1 MDDRDRDQEAV
12 VVEVGGASCR
22 AGAAV
27 GLPTA
32 LRGYY
37 DTVRG
42 GPAAL
47 SAGCVLLLA
56 MTAGS
61 CGGSG
66 EIRIGVV
73 GRADLVELV
82 DTPVAVVAS
91 AVATLTAGADG
102 TLTELLVSSGDEVVS
117 GDELAVVDSPSAQRR
132 LEQAEEALRAA
143 TLAAAG
149 GGLPAQTPQ
158 GGDLGATQDA
168 IDGAAAEALGH
179 ARTAAGQVADPEL
192 RGALLAQMD
201 AAEQRYASAAA
212 AAREAVRAVERGVA
226 SLASAVAALATAQR
240 VQAQQAY
247 ELARATVDGLTLR
260 APFAGVV
267 QLGGAP
273 AAAPGAAAVPGPA
286 AAPGTTAPGVAPE
299 VVAGAPVSAGTP
311 VVTVVDL
318 SEPAAV
324 AEVSEV
330 EVLRVAPGLAAQ
342 LELLAVPGARYSGTV
357 TDVDLLPRVGDRVGY
372 RVRLI
377 LGSGTRADR
386 TAAPKPRPGMTG
398 TAHLVVAE
406 ASDTLAVPAGAVM
419 VVDGVE
425 SVWAVRAGRA
435 QRLPVT
441 VGVRG
446 RELVQV
452 VAGLEAGD
460 RIVVGGT
467 GEVRTGQRLPP

>member
-1 MDDRDRDQEAV
+1 
-12 VVEVGGASCR
+12 
-22 AGAAV
+22 
-27 GLPTA
+27 
-32 LRGYY
+32 
-37 DTVRG
+37 
-42 GPAAL
+42 
-47 SAGCVLLLA
+47 
-56 MTAGS
+56 
-61 CGGSG
+61 
-66 EIRIGVV
+66 
-73 GRADLVELV
+73 
-82 DTPVAVVAS
+82 
-91 AVATLTAGADG
+91 
-102 TLTELLVSSGDEVVS
+102 
-117 GDELAVVDSPSAQRR
+117 
-132 LEQAEEALRAA
+132 
-143 TLAAAG
+143 
-149 GGLPAQTPQ
+149 
-158 GGDLGATQDA
+158 
-168 IDGAAAEALGH
+168 
-179 ARTAAGQVADPEL
+179 
-192 RGALLAQMD
+192 
-201 AAEQRYASAAA
+201 
-212 AAREAVRAVERGVA
+212 
-226 SLASAVAALATAQR
+226 
-240 VQAQQAY
+240 
-247 ELARATVDGLTLR
+247 
-260 APFAGVV
+260 
-267 QLGGAP
+267 
-273 AAAPGAAAVPGPA
+273 
-286 AAPGTTAPGVAPE
+286 VAPE
-299 VVAGAPVSAGTP
+299 VAAGAPVSAGTP

-330 EVLRVAPGLAAQ
+330 EVLRVAPGLAAEV
-342 LELLAVPGARYSGTV
+342 ELLAVPGARYSGTL